1 MNHFQLSLSF
11 CGVTHFLHLM
21 YLNNNN
27 MSEHHVMAKTV
38 RPTGTSCRNCMHTVW
53 VRQQQITQ
61 TDCAFLSIWVHSY
74 VSDSTNT
81 YCSIPS
87 EHTAL
92 IHHKFNHNFFNM
104 YIDYIEW
111 VPLFIPEW
119 KKKSLSLQPTHC
131 HIRVIKYCIWFLWG
145 SNAGPS
151 VYKANMITTTLWDH
165 QKKRGLKLRIEPRPP
180 SWARREF
187 SHWSTNACYTSWWCH
202 TNLWRLLAHKYDNMH
217 LWSLVCSSNR
227 LEVEILSYFVIV
239 GSTTSIFQY
248 CTTAQHFLHVATKAP
263 THYNKSNWVKRQLAN
278 EILLSV

>member
-1 MNHFQLSLSF
+1 
-11 CGVTHFLHLM
+11 
-21 YLNNNN
+21 
-27 MSEHHVMAKTV
+27 MS
-38 RPTGTSCRNCMHTVW
+38 P
-53 VRQQQITQ
+53 I
-61 TDCAFLSIWVHSY
+61 
-74 VSDSTNT
+74 
-81 YCSIPS
+81 
-87 EHTAL
+87 
-92 IHHKFNHNFFNM
+92 IHPRM
-104 YIDYIEW
+104 
-111 VPLFIPEW
+111 